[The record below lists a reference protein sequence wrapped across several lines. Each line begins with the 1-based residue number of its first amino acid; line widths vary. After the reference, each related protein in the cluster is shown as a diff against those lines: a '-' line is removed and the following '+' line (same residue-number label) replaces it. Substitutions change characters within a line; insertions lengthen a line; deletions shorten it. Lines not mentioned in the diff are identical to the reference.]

1 MTLWLRNSPKSPDN
15 NNRYRKMDFESNQP
29 WRGRKE
35 KNGDYRLEE
44 GMVIKMDV
52 AICDDEGRVREGIQ
66 TVLQEA
72 FPEMTIREFSSG
84 KDLLEA
90 VKKRYEPDIVLLD
103 VAMDGM
109 DGMETARKLREFS
122 DMLLIFVTG
131 IKEQVF
137 QAFDV
142 GAFHYLLK
150 PVEKEKL
157 LSVMARAIAEV
168 EKQKNKPRFMLVKV
182 QDGYR
187 RLNTADILYAE
198 SEGRKV
204 ILHTKQEK
212 LEFYEKMEELE
223 SQLGEGFYR
232 CHRSYIVSLAEI
244 RGYDSTSIR
253 LSNGE
258 QIYLAKRK
266 YGEFVQAYCRFLQE

>member
-1 MTLWLRNSPKSPDN
+1 MN
-15 NNRYRKMDFESNQP
+15 
-29 WRGRKE
+29 
-35 KNGDYRLEE
+35 
-44 GMVIKMDV
+44 I
-52 AICDDEGRVREGIQ
+52 AICDDESRVRESIH
-66 TVLQEA
+66 TVLGKA
-72 FPEMTIREFSSG
+72 FPEMIIREFASG
-84 KDLLEA
+84 RELLETIGET
-90 VKKRYEPDIVLLD
+90 YMPDIVLLD
-103 VAMDGM
+103 IAMDGM
-109 DGMETARKLREFS
+109 DGMETAKKLRELS

-157 LSVMARAIAEV
+157 LSVMERAIAEV
-168 EKQKNKPRFMLVKV
+168 EKANSRQRYMLVKAA
-182 QDGYR
+182 DGYR
-187 RLNTADILYAE
+187 RLNLSDILYAE
-198 SEGRKV
+198 SDGRKV

-223 SQLGEGFYR
+223 KRLGEGFYR

-253 LSNGE
+253 VSNGE

-266 YGEFVQAYCRFLQE
+266 YGEFVQTYCGFLQESI